1 MRDPVSKRN
10 PQDRLAG
17 TKRALVSAMSEKH
30 TVLVFDSTSEAGRCA
45 AQWAQRFA
53 RTHGASRFETPPGTP
68 IPVALDIAS
77 KEEVDY
83 LVSGLSSR
91 CVGSVSVPDVDA
103 DLAAL
108 MRRAPCPLWTV
119 APWAA
124 GGDPR
129 FAVAVVGVDPSPE
142 ASAAA
147 HAAAAL
153 LGGSRSLARLCLV
166 HGLDVHPD
174 ELAGAQPW
182 SEIAAGMTLERHP
195 WLERLAGELAA
206 PDLVVEFAVRPVFA
220 PELIGGVARR
230 VDADF
235 VALGSGW
242 RSETVKPIASRLV
255 RQVVR
260 NVCCPMLTV

>member
-1 MRDPVSKRN
+1 
-10 PQDRLAG
+10 
-17 TKRALVSAMSEKH
+17 MSETH
-30 TVLVFDSTSEAGRCA
+30 TVLIFDNASESGRCA

-53 RTHGASRFETPPGTP
+53 GAHDASCFATPPGTA

-77 KEEVDY
+77 KEEVVY
-83 LVSGLSSR
+83 LVSGLCSR
-91 CVGSVSVPDVDA
+91 QIGSVSVPDVDA

-108 MRRAPCPLWTV
+108 MRRAPCPVWTV

-124 GGDPR
+124 GADAR

-153 LGGSRSLARLCLV
+153 LRRSRSLARLCLV
-166 HGLDVHPD
+166 HGLEVHPD
-174 ELAGAQPW
+174 ELAAAQPW
-182 SEIAAGMTLERHP
+182 SEIAAAMALERHA
-195 WLERLAGELAA
+195 WLERLAGELA
-206 PDLVVEFAVRPVFA
+206 DSHLFVEFAVHPVFA

-230 VDADF
+230 VGADF

-242 RSETVKPIASRLV
+242 RSEAAEPSASRLV

-260 NVCCPMLTV
+260 SVPCPMLTV